1 NKIVDIS
8 SLSTLSGLKILNLS
22 HNEISD
28 ISPIGGLTNLSSL
41 DLNNNHIK
49 DISSLKKLPKVY
61 TIKDQTINIRDYIN
75 TDDFIFDNIVININ
89 GNKEENVWTTGSYD
103 GEYDIDSGKF
113 IWKGLNV
120 DELNNLEYEWRDNN
134 YKYHGKVIIEVDQVK
149 SPDYMVV
156 IPSTIEMGDV
166 QDEASASYEARRDEK
181 SNEYDV
187 NYDPSV
193 DGVNPIVSGQVGA
206 KEFISITSMK
216 NIVGNINIYTDSEF
230 IITNTKNN
238 KDKARVNV
246 YKTFEEKLEGTA
258 VSKVE
263 PLISL
268 RNNNKKDV
276 FRIKAPTSRF
286 KYNNAEYKGTMNFI
300 IEHVK

>member
-1 NKIVDIS
+1 M
-8 SLSTLSGLKILNLS
+8 NLS